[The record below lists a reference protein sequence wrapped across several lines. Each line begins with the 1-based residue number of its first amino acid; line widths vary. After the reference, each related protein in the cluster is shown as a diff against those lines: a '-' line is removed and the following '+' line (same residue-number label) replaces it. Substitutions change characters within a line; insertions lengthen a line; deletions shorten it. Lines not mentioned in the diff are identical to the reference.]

1 MFSQQLLSSITAIS
15 LLLASCGGI
24 SQSKEEV
31 RQDDETT
38 NLTVSAASSLTDA
51 MNEIEKLYQQQKPEV
66 DLTYNFA
73 SSGSLEQ
80 QIQQGA
86 PVDVFFSAASK
97 QMNAL
102 QDKQLLLEGTRQDL
116 LQNEVVLITPTE
128 NSSIDSFADLTNAEN
143 ISIGEPEGV
152 PAGKYAKEA
161 LTSLKL
167 YSKVE
172 PKTVLAKNVR
182 QVLTYVETGNVDAG
196 LVYATDVW
204 QSDKVKVVAAAPE
217 ASHSPVVY
225 PVAVIKNSQE
235 SQAAKDFVQFLAS
248 DKAGKVFERYGFKR
262 ISSKASQ

>member
-1 MFSQQLLSSITAIS
+1 MFSQQLLSSITVIS

-24 SQSKEEV
+24 SQSQEEV
-31 RQDDETT
+31 GQNETI

-51 MNEIEKLYQQQKPEV
+51 MTEIEELYQQQKPEV

-86 PVDVFFSAASK
+86 PVDIFFSAASK

-102 QDKQLLLEGTRQDL
+102 QNKQLLLEGTRQDL
-116 LQNEVVLITPTE
+116 LQNEVVLIIPADD
-128 NSSIDSFADLTNAEN
+128 SSIESFADLINAEN

-217 ASHSPVVY
+217 TSHSPVVY
-225 PVAVIKNSQE
+225 PVAVIKDSQE
-235 SQAAKDFVQFLAS
+235 SQAAKDFVKFLAS
-248 DKAGKVFERYGFKR
+248 DKAGEVFERYGFKR
-262 ISSKASQ
+262 IAPKLSE

>member
-1 MFSQQLLSSITAIS
+1 MFSKQLFGSIAAS
-15 LLLASCGGI
+15 LLLASCSGVG
-24 SQSKEEV
+24 QSKEQV
-31 RQDDETT
+31 GQNETI

-51 MNEIEKLYQQQKPEV
+51 MNEVEELYQQQKPEV
-66 DLTYNFA
+66 DLTYNFG

-80 QIQQGA
+80 QIEQGA

-102 QDKQLLLEGTRQDL
+102 QDNQLLLEDTRQDL
-116 LQNEVVLITPTE
+116 LKNEVVLITPADG
-128 NSSIDSFADLTNAEN
+128 SSINSFADLTNAEK

-152 PAGKYAKEA
+152 PAGKYAQEA

-196 LVYATDVW
+196 LVYATDVR
-204 QSDKVKVVAAAPE
+204 QSDKVKVVAVAPE
-217 ASHSPVVY
+217 TSHSPVIY
-225 PVAVIKNSQE
+225 PVAVTKDSQE
-235 SQAAKDFVQFLAS
+235 STAAQEFVQFLAG
-248 DKAGKVFERYGFKR
+248 DRAGEVFERYGFKR
-262 ISSKASQ
+262 ISP